1 MKLKK
6 EMNIHEVLDYINHQ
20 FKYYG
25 LDNQG
30 KALNV
35 RDDLIT
41 KNVFYNWIRRYN
53 EKIKRY
59 NEGIKQRYQRPTD
72 EITNKLRK
80 QIIPIKKSKGNLG
93 TLYKI
98 QDVNLLINEKRKD
111 LEEQYINKTE
121 EVLVGWSEDTRTVK
135 RIPKSLRQLGEAN
148 EDYISYMD
156 NLRVNELKNQVI
168 TKIINLIIDK
178 DKLTTDCK
186 AYLNGKITEIDIEDY
201 YKI

>member
-1 MKLKK
+1 M
-6 EMNIHEVLDYINHQ
+6 
-20 FKYYG
+20 
-25 LDNQG
+25 
-30 KALNV
+30 
-35 RDDLIT
+35 
-41 KNVFYNWIRRYN
+41 
-53 EKIKRY
+53 
-59 NEGIKQRYQRPTD
+59 
-72 EITNKLRK
+72 
-80 QIIPIKKSKGNLG
+80 
-93 TLYKI
+93 
-98 QDVNLLINEKRKD
+98 INEKRKD